1 MLSCVSAAAATDGG
15 GGQAAREF
23 AAGRLAESAAHR
35 RASVAS
41 SCLYRGGRVLE
52 PQLRTLSSHHLMVG
66 QFRRGPTT
74 LTAQPLKGAT
84 LHRFK
89 GRLRTPR
96 STQVLS
102 NFTVTPRPRPCIM
115 SCVLP
120 AVPVWR
126 SGVGRRGVRSVRV
139 LYIFLYL

>member
-1 MLSCVSAAAATDGG
+1 MSRRSVSSRHNDAHA
-15 GGQAAREF
+15 
-23 AAGRLAESAAHR
+23 SAQG
-35 RASVAS
+35 S
-41 SCLYRGGRVLE
+41 
-52 PQLRTLSSHHLMVG
+52 
-66 QFRRGPTT
+66 
-74 LTAQPLKGAT
+74 TAQGST

-89 GRLRTPR
+89 GRLRTTR

-126 SGVGRRGVRSVRV
+126 SGVGRRGVRGVRV